1 MEKRK
6 KRRKEIGPLPL
17 SLGLILG
24 FAFPP
29 LPTASA
35 PHSLTK
41 KQEELENNG
50 GGGYRQ
56 MTCY

>member
-6 KRRKEIGPLPL
+6 KRRKEIGPLSL

-41 KQEELENNG
+41 KQELENNVV
-50 GGGYRQ
+50 
-56 MTCY
+56 TDK

>member
-6 KRRKEIGPLPL
+6 KRRKEIGPLSL

-41 KQEELENNG
+41 KQELENNVV
-50 GGGYRQ
+50 
-56 MTCY
+56 TDKWPATE